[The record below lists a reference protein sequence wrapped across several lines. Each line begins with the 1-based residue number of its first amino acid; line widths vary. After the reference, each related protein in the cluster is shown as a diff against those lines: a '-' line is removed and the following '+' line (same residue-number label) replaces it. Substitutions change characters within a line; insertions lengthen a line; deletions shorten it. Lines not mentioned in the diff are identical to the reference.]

1 MIAERIRQHKDFVSK
16 DDKNKV
22 PKAKVWLEAVN
33 ELY

>member
-22 PKAKVWLEAVN
+22 PKAKV
-33 ELY
+33 